1 MRWPARLRTPG
12 STSDALVGHVDM
24 VATMARLTGQALPDA
39 AGLDSSDVLGALL
52 DNRTAGRAEMVLHSP
67 WGVALRQGPWKLI
80 AGPGGAQLF
89 DLATDIGETHDLAK
103 DLPVLAKE
111 MQARL
116 AKIKVDG
123 RSRSIDGKPPSPRP
137 TTSIEKGDTGTST
150 ERPTAPTIAKHTKFP
165 TAAPSAKPT
174 TAAPTKMPSSSPT
187 SRPSK
192 PTPSPTL
199 MPSVA
204 PTAPS
209 RRPIGRR
216 RTSLRRLSQPSA

>member
-1 MRWPARLRTPG
+1 
-12 STSDALVGHVDM
+12 M